1 LAQIGIGVV
10 GCGRNGANHARR
22 WSLIDQAKVIG
33 VCDVDEE
40 RAKEQADL
48 HGVKAFTSVEDLVK
62 EPGVDAIDVVTSGS
76 HRDPAVMAAEAGKHV
91 LVENPFANTV
101 EEADDMIA
109 ASEKSGVVMMY
120 AQTHRFYWAYVK
132 AKELIDS
139 GEIGDPISI
148 VFTYFLQRLERN
160 ERWSRVRA
168 QGGGFFV
175 YEGTHFIDE
184 MRWLMDSEIETVN
197 AVGMSRLVAGGD
209 GEDNGIAGFTFE
221 SGAFGAIHHGTADP
235 GAGLFGWRLV
245 GTKGMLDATG
255 TEELRLG
262 KGDWTSYRPP
272 EGHDGFLI
280 EFQEFLDSITEDRP
294 PARTAYDGRATIAAA
309 QAVIRSHEE
318 GAPVRV

>member
-1 LAQIGIGVV
+1 M
-10 GCGRNGANHARR
+10 
-22 WSLIDQAKVIG
+22 IG

-139 GEIGDPISI
+139 SEIGDPISI
-148 VFTYFLQRLERN
+148 VFTYFLQRLRKERAL
-160 ERWSRVRA
+160 EPS
-168 QGGGFFV
+168 
-175 YEGTHFIDE
+175 
-184 MRWLMDSEIETVN
+184 
-197 AVGMSRLVAGGD
+197 
-209 GEDNGIAGFTFE
+209 
-221 SGAFGAIHHGTADP
+221 P
-235 GAGLFGWRLV
+235 GPGWRLLRLRGDPLHRRDAMANGQRDRDGQRGGDEPARRGWRRRRQRYRWLYV
-245 GTKGMLDATG
+245 RERCLRRDTPWDRRPGRRAIRLEAGRDQGNARRDRHRGATAGEGATG
-255 TEELRLG
+255 RPIALR
-262 KGDWTSYRPP
+262 

-294 PARTAYDGRATIAAA
+294 LARTAYDGRATIAAA
-309 QAVIRSHEE
+309 QAVIRSYEE
-318 GAPVRV
+318 RCAGAGVAPERTETL